1 MVSAMVSKGAR
12 RRQRR
17 QASNP
22 APSAPREDTPGDR
35 YARERRVFLDAHL
48 LRGQDAQDVWHGSM
62 VEAGQTT
69 PLGGSVLKAAFVV
82 YLEGRET
89 RDEPDRDRAT
99 RTLDSLYRENHDAYA
114 ALEHTIG
121 REEAQAD
128 AADALGCS
136 VATLQIRLRLGRALI
151 RGIEMGLAMGDDERA
166 NDCRVAAADAESAE
180 GGENYHA
187 HM

>member
-1 MVSAMVSKGAR
+1 MVSKDAR

-17 QASNP
+17 QAARLVGMGTD
-22 APSAPREDTPGDR
+22 APHKETPGDR
-35 YARERRVFLDAHL
+35 YAVTRRAFLNAHARDGSTGL
-48 LRGQDAQDVWHGSM
+48 DTQVGEDVWHGSM
-62 VEAGQTT
+62 VEPDRIS
-69 PLGGSVLKAAFVV
+69 PLGGSILKDVFVT

-121 REEAQAD
+121 REEAQVD

-136 VATLQIRLRLGRALI
+136 VATLQTRLSVGRALV

-166 NDCRVAAADAESAE
+166 AERTAERTRAATDAD
-180 GGENYHA
+180 GV
-187 HM
+187 

>member
-1 MVSAMVSKGAR
+1 MGALMVSKGAR

-17 QASNP
+17 QAGP
-22 APSAPREDTPGDR
+22 ATSAPHEDTPGDR
-35 YARERRVFLDAHL
+35 YARARRVFLDAHTHDL
-48 LRGQDAQDVWHGSM
+48 LRGTGGQDTADVWHGSM
-62 VEAGQTT
+62 VEPGQTT

-136 VATLQIRLRLGRALI
+136 VATLQIRLRLGRALV
-151 RGIEMGLAMGDDERA
+151 RGIEMGLALGDDERA
-166 NDCRVAAADAESAE
+166 AERTRAATDAD
-180 GGENYHA
+180 GV
-187 HM
+187 

>member
-1 MVSAMVSKGAR
+1 MVSKGAR

-22 APSAPREDTPGDR
+22 APSAQREDTPGDR
-35 YARERRVFLDAHL
+35 YARARRVFLDAHL
-48 LRGQDAQDVWHGSM
+48 LRGAGGQDAQDVWHGSM
-62 VEAGQTT
+62 VEPDRIS
-69 PLGGSVLKAAFVV
+69 PLGGSILKDVFVT

-99 RTLDSLYRENHDAYA
+99 RTLDSLYREDHDAYA

-121 REEAQAD
+121 REEAQVD

-136 VATLQIRLRLGRALI
+136 IATLQIRLRLGRAMV

-166 NDCRVAAADAESAE
+166 AERTRAAAAS
-180 GGENYHA
+180 
-187 HM
+187 